1 MRRETGPLALPFASL
16 YIRLENSLQLQIDVI
31 NIREISINIQNI
43 PLSFRQL
50 IMIREPRLAAGS
62 QRGEPAQRGLY
73 FVDGSQVSGRK

>member
-50 IMIREPRLAAGS
+50 IMIRERDPRLAAS
-62 QRGEPAQRGLY
+62 EPAQRGLY